1 MGSIKKASERI
12 ETIVDPSETKQ
23 TSEILKALE
32 EDYEKRIS
40 KITGALEGEVE
51 AEVEIANI

>member
-1 MGSIKKASERI
+1 MGSIKKAYERI
-12 ETIVDPSETKQ
+12 ETSVDPSETKQ